1 MTHDALV
8 ADVRLRRGRFTLDA
22 ALHVQ
27 PGRVLAVLGP
37 NGAGKSTL
45 LDVLAGLLA
54 PDDGEVRTGG
64 RVLTRT
70 ARTPLDAPP
79 SSAAPA
85 DAQEGRPRTAARR
98 DPRWRVGRSRPGGD
112 VLVPP
117 EHRSVGLLG
126 QDPLVFPHLSARD
139 NVAFAGRAHGLG
151 ARAARAD
158 ADDWLARVGL
168 DGVGDRRPADLSGG
182 QRQRVA
188 LARALAARPR
198 ALLLDEPFA
207 QLDVRTAAAL
217 RDVVR
222 QQVRATATAVVLVT
236 HDALDALTLA
246 DDLLVLVDGTV
257 VERGVPAQV
266 LADPTHAFTAALA
279 GTNLLVGAVAT
290 VEGRTVLVTPDGL
303 RVPCPSG
310 LPTGTRAQLTFPP
323 NAVTAT
329 PGSGPDAPPAV
340 PRRAPD
346 GAVTWQARVVDLEPG
361 TSGVRV
367 RTTGDV
373 LVDVPPA
380 TLADLDLRAD
390 APLTLA
396 VPLAAQRLRPHP

>member
-1 MTHDALV
+1 MTRDALV
-8 ADVRLRRGRFTLDA
+8 ADVRLRRGALTLDA
-22 ALHVQ
+22 ALAVE

-64 RVLTRT
+64 RVL
-70 ARTPLDAPP
+70 
-79 SSAAPA
+79 S
-85 DAQEGRPRTAARR
+85 RR
-98 DPRWRVGRSRPGGD
+98 HRGAGD
-112 VLVPP
+112 LLVPP
-117 EHRSVGLLG
+117 ERRSVGLLG

-168 DGVGDRRPADLSGG
+168 DGLGDRRPADLSGG

-188 LARALAARPR
+188 LARALAARPC

-266 LADPTHAFTAALA
+266 LADPAHAFTAALA
-279 GTNLLVGAVAT
+279 GTNLLVGTVA
-290 VEGRTVLVTPDGL
+290 GAGDRTVLATADGL
-303 RVPCPSG
+303 RVPCPPG
-310 LPTGTRAQLTFPP
+310 LAAGTRAQLTFPP

-329 PGSGPDAPPAV
+329 PGARPDPAPAV
-340 PRRAPD
+340 PHRAPG
-346 GAVTWQARVVDLEPG
+346 GAVAWQACVVDLEPG
-361 TSGVRV
+361 TTGVRV

-380 TLADLDLRAD
+380 SLQDLDLRVG
-390 APLTLA
+390 APLTLT
-396 VPLAAQRLRPHP
+396 VPREAQRLRAHP